1 MNKLKTVFQRSSQKQ
16 RVIEDRRPQQF
27 VKRHSSVATP
37 IPSTPNSGSMYDN
50 NPPAI
55 GFEDLS
61 EPEKPAY
68 ESWWKDLDPF
78 DLKKINN
85 QTVLKFLGGCSLQDN
100 KLEQIL
106 ALFETAGDGLN
117 KLQFFAML
125 RLIAHAQNGRKISRA
140 LVYLGAP
147 VPHFHRNAIDALIK
161 SDMVPQ
167 RQPLSDAING
177 TNDKENL
184 QENGLEMIPNATKH
198 QRKSWWGNEKQLQ
211 SDHRRSYMGPFT
223 AHTPIP
229 NTTYTTS
236 TTTTTTSTSES
247 DTSMQDYF
255 YQIPSI
261 PNHNTNIN
269 SISNTPN
276 HQWPHISP
284 QPPLTIETSAT
295 TPHANNMI
303 RPIFTSAMTTTA
315 TITPVT
321 PNIIQLEEKQ
331 QYTHNRSRSA
341 GNPSDFI
348 HHNPYELQATAPTM
362 VSEDQLHS
370 SRSSLSLHELNTGQ
384 SLLLTQKFVYQS
396 PSVRNQELS
405 SANPF
410 NQAEEPPL
418 KSPFGD
424 ENHSDEDDYVAA
436 IEPPSIHLNHKPNQ
450 FSIPPPAVPTQ
461 STKPAFPK
469 YTRTNTFLVKRS
481 LSTAVAVDRHKDEQL
496 HFTKH
501 QRHKSTSATHDI
513 FY

>member
-1 MNKLKTVFQRSSQKQ
+1 
-16 RVIEDRRPQQF
+16 
-27 VKRHSSVATP
+27 
-37 IPSTPNSGSMYDN
+37 
-50 NPPAI
+50 
-55 GFEDLS
+55 
-61 EPEKPAY
+61 
-68 ESWWKDLDPF
+68 
-78 DLKKINN
+78 
-85 QTVLKFLGGCSLQDN
+85 
-100 KLEQIL
+100 
-106 ALFETAGDGLN
+106 
-117 KLQFFAML
+117 ML

-161 SDMVPQ
+161 SDIMPQ
-167 RQPLSDAING
+167 RQQLSDTSNS

-184 QENGLEMIPNATKH
+184 QENGLEMIPNTIKH
-198 QRKSWWGNEKQLQ
+198 QRKSWWGHEKQQ
-211 SDHRRSYMGPFT
+211 QTEHRRSYIGPFT

-229 NTTYTTS
+229 NTTYTT
-236 TTTTTTSTSES
+236 TTTTATSSSES

-255 YQIPSI
+255 YPIPSI
-261 PNHNTNIN
+261 PNHITNPT
-269 SISNTPN
+269 SIPNTPN
-276 HQWPHISP
+276 QQWPQILP
-284 QPPLTIETSAT
+284 QPPLAIETTS
-295 TPHANNMI
+295 HANNMI

-321 PNIIQLEEKQ
+321 PNIIQLEEKH

-348 HHNPYELQATAPTM
+348 HHSNPYELQATAPTM
-362 VSEDQLHS
+362 LSEDQLHS

-410 NQAEEPPL
+410 NQVEEPPL

-424 ENHSDEDDYVAA
+424 ENHSDEDDQLV
-436 IEPPSIHLNHKPNQ
+436 IEQESANPNYKPNQ
-450 FSIPPPAVPTQ
+450 FSIPPPPVPTQ

-481 LSTAVAVDRHKDEQL
+481 LSTAVAIDRSKEEQQ

>member
-1 MNKLKTVFQRSSQKQ
+1 
-16 RVIEDRRPQQF
+16 
-27 VKRHSSVATP
+27 
-37 IPSTPNSGSMYDN
+37 
-50 NPPAI
+50 
-55 GFEDLS
+55 
-61 EPEKPAY
+61 
-68 ESWWKDLDPF
+68 
-78 DLKKINN
+78 
-85 QTVLKFLGGCSLQDN
+85 
-100 KLEQIL
+100 
-106 ALFETAGDGLN
+106 
-117 KLQFFAML
+117 
-125 RLIAHAQNGRKISRA
+125 
-140 LVYLGAP
+140 
-147 VPHFHRNAIDALIK
+147 
-161 SDMVPQ
+161 MVPQ